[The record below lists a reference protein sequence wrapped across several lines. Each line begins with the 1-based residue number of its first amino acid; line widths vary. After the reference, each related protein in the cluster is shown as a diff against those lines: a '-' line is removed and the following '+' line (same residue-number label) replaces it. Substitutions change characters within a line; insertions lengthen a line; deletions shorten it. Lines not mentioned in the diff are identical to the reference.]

1 MAHYC
6 KLVLKTTK
14 SSVLT
19 CFACISFLNPK
30 ANKTSKTQHN
40 KTRNQITNN
49 TWIYYMSC
57 IWYDKNIQKTKEYIR
72 IKTAG
77 FSKGLFCLLRKS
89 VCCCFVFSFW
99 SIPKFNVV
107 VCMGVAISKNEKFP
121 TFVRNFLYR
130 RKAWI
135 HAFSWF

>member
-1 MAHYC
+1 
-6 KLVLKTTK
+6 
-14 SSVLT
+14 
-19 CFACISFLNPK
+19 
-30 ANKTSKTQHN
+30 
-40 KTRNQITNN
+40 
-49 TWIYYMSC
+49 
-57 IWYDKNIQKTKEYIR
+57 
-72 IKTAG
+72 
-77 FSKGLFCLLRKS
+77 LLRKS